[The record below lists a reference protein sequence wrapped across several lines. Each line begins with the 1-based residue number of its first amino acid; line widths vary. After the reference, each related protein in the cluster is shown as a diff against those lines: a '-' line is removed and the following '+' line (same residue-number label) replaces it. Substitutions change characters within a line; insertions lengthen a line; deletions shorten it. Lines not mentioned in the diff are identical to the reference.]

1 MQKIGGDSAAASLPE
16 RTNAAAGEYAAAV
29 KQLGKELGLP
39 VVDLWTDI
47 QKQPLWE
54 AYLSDGLHFTSFGN
68 TAVYH
73 LVQAKFNEALP
84 HLRCHTLKVF
94 FLCAITFPF
103 QGALTVCKHG
113 LLSMEEAGSWLYNAL
128 MPKGE

>member
-1 MQKIGGDSAAASLPE
+1 MKVGQHILMSCRREFLVVQKIGGDSAAASLPE

-47 QKQPLWE
+47 QKQPLWQ
-54 AYLSDGLHFTSFGN
+54 AYLSDGLHFTSSGN

-73 LVQAKFNEALP
+73 LVQAKINEALP
-84 HLRCHTLKVF
+84 HLRCQTLKAVF
-94 FLCAITFPF
+94 
-103 QGALTVCKHG
+103 
-113 LLSMEEAGSWLYNAL
+113 S
-128 MPKGE
+128 